1 MSHFEN
7 YQNVSQFYE
16 NTRTAVGVDIIR
28 NHLENGEL
36 PINKQLLLDAGCGT
50 GLYSAALVNH
60 VRKIEAIDLNARML
74 KIAKEKMESEEKK
87 GLINFYISSIDS
99 LPLDN
104 DTVDAVMI
112 NQVLHH
118 LPDNSTGGWVHHV
131 KVFREF
137 WRVLK
142 SGGMLI
148 INSCS
153 PEQIECG
160 FWFYNLIP
168 EAKEKMTQKVIN
180 LRDLNNLLK
189 HCGFSNT
196 VQEIN
201 MDLVLQSDAYFN
213 SDGIFNADWRS
224 GDSIWSLV
232 PEEILSEVLIKANKM
247 HKEGKLEAYLKHHD
261 QNRKTT
267 GQVTFSISKNNLRR
281 CSHN

>member
-7 YQNVSQFYE
+7 YQHVSRFYD

-28 NHLENGEL
+28 NQLQNGEL
-36 PINKQLLLDAGCGT
+36 PINKQLLVDAGCGT

-60 VRKIEAIDLNARML
+60 VRKIEAIDLNAGML
-74 KIAKEKMESEEKK
+74 KIAKEKMKLEGKN
-87 GLINFYISSIDS
+87 GLINFHISSIDS

-104 DTVDAVMI
+104 DTADAVMI

-118 LPDNSTGGWVHHV
+118 LPDNLTRGWTHHE

-168 EAKEKMTQKVIN
+168 EAKQKMTQKVIN
-180 LRDLNNLLK
+180 LSDLNNLLK
-189 HCGFSNT
+189 NCGFSNT
-196 VQEIN
+196 VQEVN
-201 MDLVLQSDAYFN
+201 MDLVLQSDAYFY

-247 HKEGKLEAYLKHHD
+247 HKEGELEAYLKHHD

-267 GQVTFSISKNNLRR
+267 GQVTFSISRK
-281 CSHN
+281 

>member
-7 YQNVSQFYE
+7 YQHVSRFYD

-28 NHLENGEL
+28 NQLQNGEL
-36 PINKQLLLDAGCGT
+36 PINKQLLVDAGCGT
-50 GLYSAALVNH
+50 GLYSAAIVKN
-60 VRKIEAIDLNARML
+60 VRKIEAIDLNAGML
-74 KIAKEKMESEEKK
+74 KIAKDKMKLEEKK

-99 LPLDN
+99 LPLDD
-104 DTVDAVMI
+104 DTADAVMI

-118 LPDNSTGGWVHHV
+118 LPDNSTIGWANHE

-137 WRVLK
+137 WRVLN

-153 PEQIECG
+153 PEQIKCG

-168 EAKEKMTQKVIN
+168 EALQKMTLKVIH
-180 LRDLNNLLK
+180 LSDLNNLLK
-189 HCGFSNT
+189 NCGFSNT
-196 VQEIN
+196 VQEVN
-201 MDLVLQSDAYFN
+201 MDLVLQSDAYFYA
-213 SDGIFNADWRS
+213 DGIFNADWRS

-232 PEEILSEVLIKANKM
+232 PEEILSKVLKKAFKM
-247 HKEGKLEAYLKHHD
+247 HKDGKLEAYLKHHD

-267 GQVTFSISKNNLRR
+267 CQVTFSISRK
-281 CSHN
+281 

>member
-7 YQNVSQFYE
+7 YQHVSRFYD

-28 NHLENGEL
+28 NQLQNGEL
-36 PINKQLLLDAGCGT
+36 PINKQLLVDAGCGT
-50 GLYSAALVNH
+50 GLYSAALVKN
-60 VRKIEAIDLNARML
+60 VRKIEAIDLNAGML
-74 KIAKEKMESEEKK
+74 KIAKDKMKLEEKN

-99 LPLDN
+99 LPLDD
-104 DTVDAVMI
+104 DTADAVMI

-118 LPDNSTGGWVHHV
+118 LPDNSTSGWANHE

-168 EAKEKMTQKVIN
+168 EAKQKMTQKVIN
-180 LRDLNNLLK
+180 LSDLNNLLK
-189 HCGFSNT
+189 NCGFSNT
-196 VQEIN
+196 VQEVN
-201 MDLVLQSDAYFN
+201 MDLVLQSDAYFC

-247 HKEGKLEAYLKHHD
+247 LKDGELDAYLKHHD

-267 GQVTFSISKNNLRR
+267 GQVTFSISRK
-281 CSHN
+281 

>member
-7 YQNVSQFYE
+7 YQNVSRFYE

-36 PINKQLLLDAGCGT
+36 PINKQLLVDAGCGT

-60 VRKIEAIDLNARML
+60 VRKIQAIDLNAGML
-74 KIAKEKMESEEKK
+74 KIAKEKMNSEEKK

-118 LPDNSTGGWVHHV
+118 LPDNSNGGWAYHE

-168 EAKEKMTQKVIN
+168 EAKQEMTQKVIN
-180 LRDLNNLLK
+180 LSDLNNLLK
-189 HCGFSNT
+189 QCGFSNT
-196 VQEIN
+196 VQEVN

-232 PEEILSEVLIKANKM
+232 PEEILSKVLMRAKKI
-247 HKEGKLEAYLKHHD
+247 HKEGELEAYLKHHD
-261 QNRKTT
+261 LSRGTT
-267 GQVTFSISKNNLRR
+267 GQVTFSISRK
-281 CSHN
+281 

>member
-7 YQNVSQFYE
+7 YQNVSRFYE

-36 PINKQLLLDAGCGT
+36 PINKQLLVDAGCGT

-60 VRKIEAIDLNARML
+60 VRKIEAIDLNAGML
-74 KIAKEKMESEEKK
+74 KIAKEKMNSEEKK

-118 LPDNSTGGWVHHV
+118 LPDNSTGRWAHHE

-168 EAKEKMTQKVIN
+168 EALQKMTLKVIN
-180 LRDLNNLLK
+180 LSDLNNLLK
-189 HCGFSNT
+189 NCGFSNT
-196 VQEIN
+196 VQEVN
-201 MDLVLQSDAYFN
+201 MDLVLQSDAYFY
-213 SDGIFNADWRS
+213 SEGIFNADWRS

-232 PEEILSEVLIKANKM
+232 PEEILSKVLKKAFKM
-247 HKEGKLEAYLKHHD
+247 HKDGKLEAYLKHHD

-267 GQVTFSISKNNLRR
+267 GQVTFSISRK
-281 CSHN
+281 

>member
-7 YQNVSQFYE
+7 YQNVSRFYD
-16 NTRTAVGVDIIR
+16 NTRTAVGVNIIR
-28 NHLENGEL
+28 NQLENGEL
-36 PINKQLLLDAGCGT
+36 PINKQLLVDAGCGT
-50 GLYSAALVNH
+50 GLYSAALVRN
-60 VRKIEAIDLNARML
+60 VRKVEAIDLNAGML
-74 KIAKEKMESEEKK
+74 NIAKEKMKLEKKK
-87 GLINFYISSIDS
+87 GLINFYISSINS

-118 LPDNSTGGWVHHV
+118 LPDNSTSGWANHE

-168 EAKEKMTQKVIN
+168 EAMQKMTLKVIH
-180 LRDLNNLLK
+180 LSDLNNLLK
-189 HCGFSNT
+189 NCGFSNT
-196 VQEIN
+196 VQEVN
-201 MDLVLQSDAYFN
+201 MDLVLQSDAYFY
-213 SDGIFNADWRS
+213 SDGIFNADWRN

-232 PEEILSEVLIKANKM
+232 PEEILSEVLIKANIM
-247 HKEGKLEAYLKHHD
+247 HKEGELEAYLKHHD

-267 GQVTFSISKNNLRR
+267 GQVTFSISRK
-281 CSHN
+281 

>member
-7 YQNVSQFYE
+7 YQNVSRFYD
-16 NTRTAVGVDIIR
+16 NTKTAVGVDLIR
-28 NHLENGEL
+28 NQLENGEL
-36 PINKQLLLDAGCGT
+36 PINKQLLVDAGCGT
-50 GLYSAALVNH
+50 GLYSAALVRN
-60 VRKIEAIDLNARML
+60 VRKVEAIDLNAGML
-74 KIAKEKMESEEKK
+74 KIAKRKMKLEEKN

-99 LPLDN
+99 LPLDDN
-104 DTVDAVMI
+104 TADAVMI

-118 LPDNSTGGWVHHV
+118 LPDNSTNGWANHE

-168 EAKEKMTQKVIN
+168 EAMQKMKLKVIP
-180 LRDLNNLLK
+180 LSDLNNLLK
-189 HCGFSNT
+189 NCGFSNT
-196 VQEIN
+196 VQEVNI
-201 MDLVLQSDAYFN
+201 DLVLQSDAYFYA
-213 SDGIFNADWRS
+213 DGIFNANWRS

-232 PEEILSEVLIKANKM
+232 PEGILSKVLKKGSKM
-247 HKEGKLEAYLKHHD
+247 HKEGKLEAYLKNHD

-267 GQVTFSISKNNLRR
+267 GQVTISISRK
-281 CSHN
+281 

>member
-7 YQNVSQFYE
+7 YQHVSRLYD

-28 NHLENGEL
+28 NQLQNSEL
-36 PINKQLLLDAGCGT
+36 PINKQLLVDAGCGT
-50 GLYSAALVNH
+50 GQYSAALVKN
-60 VRKIEAIDLNARML
+60 VRKIEAIDLNAGML
-74 KIAKEKMESEEKK
+74 KIAKDKMKLEEKN

-99 LPLDN
+99 LPLDD
-104 DTVDAVMI
+104 DTADAVMI

-118 LPDNSTGGWVHHV
+118 LPDNSTSGWANHE

-168 EAKEKMTQKVIN
+168 EAKQKMTQKVIN
-180 LRDLNNLLK
+180 LSDLNNLLK
-189 HCGFSNT
+189 NCGFSNT
-196 VQEIN
+196 VQEVN
-201 MDLVLQSDAYFN
+201 MDLVLQSDAYFYA
-213 SDGIFNADWRS
+213 DGIFNADWRS

-232 PEEILSEVLIKANKM
+232 PEEILSIVLKKALEM
-247 HKEGKLEAYLKHHD
+247 HKNGKLEAYLKHHD

-267 GQVTFSISKNNLRR
+267 GQVTFSISRK
-281 CSHN
+281 

>member
-7 YQNVSQFYE
+7 YQNVCRFYE

-36 PINKQLLLDAGCGT
+36 PINKQLLVDAGCGT
-50 GLYSAALVNH
+50 GLYSAALVKN
-60 VRKIEAIDLNARML
+60 VRKIEAIDLNAGML
-74 KIAKEKMESEEKK
+74 KIAKEKMKLEGKN
-87 GLINFYISSIDS
+87 GLINFHISSIDS

-104 DTVDAVMI
+104 DTADAVMI

-118 LPDNSTGGWVHHV
+118 LPDNLTRGWTHHE

-168 EAKEKMTQKVIN
+168 DAMQKMTLKVIH
-180 LRDLNNLLK
+180 LSDLNNLLK
-189 HCGFSNT
+189 NCGFLNT
-196 VQEIN
+196 VQEVN
-201 MDLVLQSDAYFN
+201 MDLVLQSDAYFYA
-213 SDGIFNADWRS
+213 DGIFNADWRS

-232 PEEILSEVLIKANKM
+232 PEKILSKVLKKAFKM
-247 HKEGKLEAYLKHHD
+247 HKDGKLESYLKHHD

-267 GQVTFSISKNNLRR
+267 GQVTFSISRK
-281 CSHN
+281 

>member
-7 YQNVSQFYE
+7 YQHVSRFYD

-28 NHLENGEL
+28 NQLQNIEL
-36 PINKQLLLDAGCGT
+36 PINKQLLIDASCGT
-50 GLYSAALVNH
+50 GLYSAALVKNF
-60 VRKIEAIDLNARML
+60 RKIEAIDLNAGML
-74 KIAKEKMESEEKK
+74 KIAKDKMKLEEKN
-87 GLINFYISSIDS
+87 GLINFYFSSIDS
-99 LPLDN
+99 LPLDD
-104 DTVDAVMI
+104 DTADAVMI

-118 LPDNSTGGWVHHV
+118 LSDNSTSGWANHE

-168 EAKEKMTQKVIN
+168 EAMQQMNLKVIH

-189 HCGFSNT
+189 NCGFLNT
-196 VQEIN
+196 VQEVN
-201 MDLVLQSDAYFN
+201 MDLVLQSDAYFYA
-213 SDGIFNADWRS
+213 DGIFNADWRS

-232 PEEILSEVLIKANKM
+232 PEQILSKVLKKAFKM

-267 GQVTFSISKNNLRR
+267 GQVTFSISRK
-281 CSHN
+281 

>member
-7 YQNVSQFYE
+7 YQHVSRFYD
-16 NTRTAVGVDIIR
+16 NTRTAVGVDIIL
-28 NHLENGEL
+28 NQLQNGEL
-36 PINKQLLLDAGCGT
+36 PINKQLLVDAGCGT
-50 GLYSAALVNH
+50 GLYSAALVKN
-60 VRKIEAIDLNARML
+60 VRKIEAIDLNAGML
-74 KIAKEKMESEEKK
+74 KIAKEKMKLEGKN
-87 GLINFYISSIDS
+87 GLINFHISSIDS

-104 DTVDAVMI
+104 DTADAVMI

-118 LPDNSTGGWVHHV
+118 LPDNLTRGWTHHE

-168 EAKEKMTQKVIN
+168 EAKQKMTQKVIN
-180 LRDLNNLLK
+180 LSDLNNLLK
-189 HCGFSNT
+189 NCGFSNT
-196 VQEIN
+196 VQEVN
-201 MDLVLQSDAYFN
+201 MDLVLQSDAYFC

-247 HKEGKLEAYLKHHD
+247 LKDGELDAYLKHHD
-261 QNRKTT
+261 QNRKNT
-267 GQVTFSISKNNLRR
+267 GQVTFSISRK
-281 CSHN
+281 

>member
-7 YQNVSQFYE
+7 YQHVSRFYD

-28 NHLENGEL
+28 NQLQNGEL
-36 PINKQLLLDAGCGT
+36 PINKQLLVDAGCGT
-50 GLYSAALVNH
+50 GLYSAALLKN
-60 VRKIEAIDLNARML
+60 VRKIEAIDLNAGML
-74 KIAKEKMESEEKK
+74 KIAKDKMKLEEKN

-99 LPLDN
+99 LPLDD
-104 DTVDAVMI
+104 DTADAVMI

-118 LPDNSTGGWVHHV
+118 LPDNSTSGWANHE

-168 EAKEKMTQKVIN
+168 QAMQKMMLKVIH
-180 LRDLNNLLK
+180 LSDLNNLLK
-189 HCGFSNT
+189 NCGFSNT
-196 VQEIN
+196 VQEVN
-201 MDLVLQSDAYFN
+201 MDLVLQSDAYFYA
-213 SDGIFNADWRS
+213 DGIFNADWRS

-232 PEEILSEVLIKANKM
+232 PKEILSKVLIKADKM
-247 HKEGKLEAYLKHHD
+247 HKAGKLEAYLKLHD
-261 QNRKTT
+261 QKRKTT
-267 GQVTFSISKNNLRR
+267 GQVTFSISRKIP
-281 CSHN
+281 

>member
-7 YQNVSQFYE
+7 YQHVSRFYD
-16 NTRTAVGVDIIR
+16 NIRTAVGIDIIR
-28 NHLENGEL
+28 NQLENGEL
-36 PINKQLLLDAGCGT
+36 PINKQLLVDAGCGT
-50 GLYSAALVNH
+50 GLYSAALVNN
-60 VRKIEAIDLNARML
+60 VRKIEAIDLNAGML
-74 KIAKEKMESEEKK
+74 KIAKDKMKLEEKN

-99 LPLDN
+99 LPLDDN
-104 DTVDAVMI
+104 TADAVMI

-118 LPDNSTGGWVHHV
+118 LPDNSTSGWENHE

-168 EAKEKMTQKVIN
+168 EAMQKMTLKVIH
-180 LRDLNNLLK
+180 LSDLNNLLK
-189 HCGFSNT
+189 NCGFLNT
-196 VQEIN
+196 VQEVN
-201 MDLVLQSDAYFN
+201 MDLVLQSDAYFYA
-213 SDGIFNADWRS
+213 DGIFNADWRS

-232 PEEILSEVLIKANKM
+232 PEEILSKVLKKAFKM
-247 HKEGKLEAYLKHHD
+247 HKDGKLEAYLKHHD

-267 GQVTFSISKNNLRR
+267 GQVTFSISRK
-281 CSHN
+281 

>member
-7 YQNVSQFYE
+7 YQHVSRFYD

-28 NHLENGEL
+28 NQLQNGEL
-36 PINKQLLLDAGCGT
+36 PMNKQLLVDPGCGT
-50 GLYSAALVNH
+50 GLNSTALVKN
-60 VRKIEAIDLNARML
+60 VRKIEAIDLYAGML
-74 KIAKEKMESEEKK
+74 KIAKDKMKLEEKN

-99 LPLDN
+99 LPLDDN
-104 DTVDAVMI
+104 TADAVMI

-118 LPDNSTGGWVHHV
+118 LPDNSTSGWANHE
-131 KVFREF
+131 KVGREF

-168 EAKEKMTQKVIN
+168 EAMQKLTLKVIH
-180 LRDLNNLLK
+180 LSDLNNLLK
-189 HCGFSNT
+189 KCGFLNT
-196 VQEIN
+196 VQEVN
-201 MDLVLQSDAYFN
+201 MDLVLQRDAYFYA
-213 SDGIFNADWRS
+213 DGIFNADWRS

-232 PEEILSEVLIKANKM
+232 PEEILSIVLKKALEM
-247 HKEGKLEAYLKHHD
+247 HKNGKLEAYLKHHD

-267 GQVTFSISKNNLRR
+267 GQVTFSISRK
-281 CSHN
+281 

>member
-7 YQNVSQFYE
+7 YQHVSRFYD

-28 NHLENGEL
+28 NQLENGEL
-36 PINKQLLLDAGCGT
+36 PINKQLLVDAGCGT

-60 VRKIEAIDLNARML
+60 VRKIEAIDLNAGML
-74 KIAKEKMESEEKK
+74 KIAKEKMKLEGKN
-87 GLINFYISSIDS
+87 GLINFHISSIDS

-104 DTVDAVMI
+104 DTADAVMI

-118 LPDNSTGGWVHHV
+118 LPDNLTRGWTHHE

-168 EAKEKMTQKVIN
+168 EAKHKMTQKVIN
-180 LRDLNNLLK
+180 LSDLNNLLK
-189 HCGFSNT
+189 NCGFSNT
-196 VQEIN
+196 VQEVN
-201 MDLVLQSDAYFN
+201 MDLVLQSDAYFC

-247 HKEGKLEAYLKHHD
+247 LKDGELDAYLKHHD
-261 QNRKTT
+261 QNRKNT
-267 GQVTFSISKNNLRR
+267 GQVTFSISRK
-281 CSHN
+281 

>member
-7 YQNVSQFYE
+7 YQHVSRFYD
-16 NTRTAVGVDIIR
+16 NTRTAVGVDLIR
-28 NHLENGEL
+28 NQLENGEL
-36 PINKQLLLDAGCGT
+36 PINKQLLVDAGCGT
-50 GLYSAALVNH
+50 GLYSAALVKN
-60 VRKIEAIDLNARML
+60 VRKIEAIDLNAGML
-74 KIAKEKMESEEKK
+74 KIAKEKMNLEGKK
-87 GLINFYISSIDS
+87 GLINFHISSIDS
-99 LPLDN
+99 LPLD
-104 DTVDAVMI
+104 DETADAVMI

-118 LPDNSTGGWVHHV
+118 LPDNSTSGWANHE
-131 KVFREF
+131 KILREF

-180 LRDLNNLLK
+180 LSDLNNLLK
-189 HCGFSNT
+189 LCGFSNT
-196 VQEIN
+196 VQEVN
-201 MDLVLQSDAYFN
+201 MDLVLQSNAYFD
-213 SDGIFNADWRS
+213 SGGIFNADWRS

-232 PEEILSEVLIKANKM
+232 PEEILSEVLIKADKM
-247 HKEGKLEAYLKHHD
+247 HKKGELEAYLKHHD

-267 GQVTFSISKNNLRR
+267 GQVTFSISKK
-281 CSHN
+281 

>member
-7 YQNVSQFYE
+7 YQHVSRFYD

-28 NHLENGEL
+28 NQLQNGEL
-36 PINKQLLLDAGCGT
+36 PINKQLLVDAGCGT
-50 GLYSAALVNH
+50 GLYSAALVKN
-60 VRKIEAIDLNARML
+60 VRKIEAIDLNAGML
-74 KIAKEKMESEEKK
+74 NLAKEKMKLEEKN

-104 DTVDAVMI
+104 DTADAVMI

-118 LPDNSTGGWVHHV
+118 LPDNSTSGWANHE

-153 PEQIECG
+153 PEQIESG
-160 FWFYNLIP
+160 FWFYHLIP
-168 EAKEKMTQKVIN
+168 EAMQKIKQKVIN
-180 LRDLNNLLK
+180 LSDLNNLLK
-189 HCGFSNT
+189 DCGFSNT
-196 VQEIN
+196 VQEVN
-201 MDLVLQSDAYFN
+201 MDLVLQSDAYFC

-247 HKEGKLEAYLKHHD
+247 LKEGELDTYLKHHD
-261 QNRKTT
+261 QNRKNT
-267 GQVTFSISKNNLRR
+267 GQVTFSISRK
-281 CSHN
+281 

>member
-7 YQNVSQFYE
+7 YQNVSRFYE

-36 PINKQLLLDAGCGT
+36 PINKQLLVDAGCGT

-60 VRKIEAIDLNARML
+60 VRKIEAIDLNAGML
-74 KIAKEKMESEEKK
+74 KIAKEKMNSEEKK

-104 DTVDAVMI
+104 DTADAVMI

-118 LPDNSTGGWVHHV
+118 LPDNLTRGWTHHE

-168 EAKEKMTQKVIN
+168 EALQKMTLKVIN
-180 LRDLNNLLK
+180 LSDLNNLLK
-189 HCGFSNT
+189 NCGFSNT
-196 VQEIN
+196 VQEVN
-201 MDLVLQSDAYFN
+201 MDLVLQSDAYFY
-213 SDGIFNADWRS
+213 SEGIFNADWRS

-232 PEEILSEVLIKANKM
+232 PEEILSEVMIKANKM
-247 HKEGKLEAYLKHHD
+247 HKEGELEAYLKHHD

-267 GQVTFSISKNNLRR
+267 GQVTFSISRK
-281 CSHN
+281 

>member
-7 YQNVSQFYE
+7 YQHVSRFYD
-16 NTRTAVGVDIIR
+16 NTRTAVGVDLIR
-28 NHLENGEL
+28 NQLENGEL
-36 PINKQLLLDAGCGT
+36 PINKQLLVDAGCGT
-50 GLYSAALVNH
+50 GLYSAALVKN

-74 KIAKEKMESEEKK
+74 KLAKDKMKLEEKN

-99 LPLDN
+99 LPLDD
-104 DTVDAVMI
+104 DTADAVMI

-118 LPDNSTGGWVHHV
+118 LPDNSTSGWANHE

-168 EAKEKMTQKVIN
+168 EAMQKMTLKVIH
-180 LRDLNNLLK
+180 LSDLNNLLK
-189 HCGFSNT
+189 NCGFSNT
-196 VQEIN
+196 VQEVN

-213 SDGIFNADWRS
+213 SDGIFDDDWRS

-232 PEEILSEVLIKANKM
+232 PEEILSEVLIKAKKM
-247 HKEGKLEAYLKHHD
+247 HKEGEMEAYLKHHD

-267 GQVTFSISKNNLRR
+267 GQVTFSISRK
-281 CSHN
+281 

>member
-7 YQNVSQFYE
+7 YQHVSRFYD

-28 NHLENGEL
+28 NQLQNGEL
-36 PINKQLLLDAGCGT
+36 PINKQLLVDAGCGT
-50 GLYSAALVNH
+50 GLYSAALVKN
-60 VRKIEAIDLNARML
+60 VRKIEAIDLNAGML
-74 KIAKEKMESEEKK
+74 KIAKEKMKLEGKN
-87 GLINFYISSIDS
+87 GLINFHISSIDS

-104 DTVDAVMI
+104 DTADTVMI

-118 LPDNSTGGWVHHV
+118 LPDNSTSGWANHE

-137 WRVLK
+137 WRGLK

-168 EAKEKMTQKVIN
+168 EALQKMTLKVIH
-180 LRDLNNLLK
+180 LSDLNNLLK
-189 HCGFSNT
+189 NCGFLNT
-196 VQEIN
+196 VQEVN
-201 MDLVLQSDAYFN
+201 MDLVLQSDAYIYA
-213 SDGIFNADWRS
+213 DGIINADWRS

-232 PEEILSEVLIKANKM
+232 PEEILSKVLIKAFKM
-247 HKEGKLEAYLKHHD
+247 HKDGKLEAYLKHHD

-267 GQVTFSISKNNLRR
+267 CQVTFSISRK
-281 CSHN
+281 

>member
-7 YQNVSQFYE
+7 YQHVSRFYD

-28 NHLENGEL
+28 NQLQNGEL
-36 PINKQLLLDAGCGT
+36 PINKQLLVDAGCGT
-50 GLYSAALVNH
+50 GLYSAALVKN
-60 VRKIEAIDLNARML
+60 VRKIEAIDLNAGML
-74 KIAKEKMESEEKK
+74 KIAKEKMKLEGKN
-87 GLINFYISSIDS
+87 GLINFHISSIDS

-104 DTVDAVMI
+104 DTADAVMI

-118 LPDNSTGGWVHHV
+118 LPDNLTRGWTHHE

-168 EAKEKMTQKVIN
+168 EAMQKMTLKVIP
-180 LRDLNNLLK
+180 LSDLNNLLK
-189 HCGFSNT
+189 NCGFSNT
-196 VQEIN
+196 VQEVN
-201 MDLVLQSDAYFN
+201 MDLVLQSDAYFYA
-213 SDGIFNADWRS
+213 DGIFNADWRS

-232 PEEILSEVLIKANKM
+232 PEEILSIVLKKALEM
-247 HKEGKLEAYLKHHD
+247 HKNGKLEAYLKHHD

-267 GQVTFSISKNNLRR
+267 GQVTFSISRK
-281 CSHN
+281 

>member
-7 YQNVSQFYE
+7 YQNVSRFYE

-36 PINKQLLLDAGCGT
+36 PINKQLLVDAGCGT

-60 VRKIEAIDLNARML
+60 VRKIEAIDLNAGML
-74 KIAKEKMESEEKK
+74 KIAKDKMKLEEKN

-99 LPLDN
+99 LPLDDN
-104 DTVDAVMI
+104 TADAVMI

-118 LPDNSTGGWVHHV
+118 LPDNSTSGWSNHE
-131 KVFREF
+131 KVLREF

-153 PEQIECG
+153 PEQIESG
-160 FWFYNLIP
+160 FWFYHLIP
-168 EAKEKMTQKVIN
+168 EAMQKIKQKVIH
-180 LRDLNNLLK
+180 LSDLNNLLK
-189 HCGFSNT
+189 NCGFSNT
-196 VQEIN
+196 VQEVN
-201 MDLVLQSDAYFN
+201 MDLVLQSDAYFYA
-213 SDGIFNADWRS
+213 DGIFNADWRS

-232 PEEILSEVLIKANKM
+232 PEEILSIVLKKALEM
-247 HKEGKLEAYLKHHD
+247 HKNGKLEAYLKHHD

-267 GQVTFSISKNNLRR
+267 GQVTFSISRK
-281 CSHN
+281 

>member
-7 YQNVSQFYE
+7 YQHVSRFYD

-28 NHLENGEL
+28 NQLQNSEL
-36 PINKQLLLDAGCGT
+36 PINKQLLVDAGCGT
-50 GLYSAALVNH
+50 GQYSAALVKN
-60 VRKIEAIDLNARML
+60 VRKIEAIDLNAGML
-74 KIAKEKMESEEKK
+74 KIAKDKMKLEEKN

-99 LPLDN
+99 LPLDD
-104 DTVDAVMI
+104 DTADAVMI

-118 LPDNSTGGWVHHV
+118 LPDNSTSGWANHE

-160 FWFYNLIP
+160 FWFYHLIP
-168 EAKEKMTQKVIN
+168 EAMQKIKQKVIN
-180 LRDLNNLLK
+180 LSDLNNLLK
-189 HCGFSNT
+189 NCGFSNT
-196 VQEIN
+196 VQEVN
-201 MDLVLQSDAYFN
+201 MDLVLQSDAYFYA
-213 SDGIFNADWRS
+213 DGIFNADWRS

-232 PEEILSEVLIKANKM
+232 PEEILSKVLKKAFKM
-247 HKEGKLEAYLKHHD
+247 HKDGKLEAYLKHHD

-267 GQVTFSISKNNLRR
+267 GQVTFSISRK
-281 CSHN
+281 

>member
-7 YQNVSQFYE
+7 YQHVSRFYD

-28 NHLENGEL
+28 NQLQNSEL
-36 PINKQLLLDAGCGT
+36 PINKQLLVDAGCGT
-50 GLYSAALVNH
+50 GQYSAALVKN
-60 VRKIEAIDLNARML
+60 VRKIEAIDLNAGTL
-74 KIAKEKMESEEKK
+74 KIAKDKMKLEEKN

-99 LPLDN
+99 LPLDDN
-104 DTVDAVMI
+104 TADAVMI

-118 LPDNSTGGWVHHV
+118 LPDNSTSGWANHE

-153 PEQIECG
+153 PEQIKCG

-168 EAKEKMTQKVIN
+168 EALQKMTLKVIH
-180 LRDLNNLLK
+180 LSDLNNLLK
-189 HCGFSNT
+189 NCGFSNT
-196 VQEIN
+196 VQEVN
-201 MDLVLQSDAYFN
+201 MDLVLQSDAYFYA
-213 SDGIFNADWRS
+213 DGIFNADWRS

-232 PEEILSEVLIKANKM
+232 PEEILSKVLKKAFKM
-247 HKEGKLEAYLKHHD
+247 HKEGKLEAYLEHHD

-267 GQVTFSISKNNLRR
+267 GQFTFSISRK
-281 CSHN
+281 

>member
-7 YQNVSQFYE
+7 YQHVSRFYD

-28 NHLENGEL
+28 NQLQNGEL
-36 PINKQLLLDAGCGT
+36 PINKQLLVDAGCGT
-50 GLYSAALVNH
+50 GLYSAALVKN
-60 VRKIEAIDLNARML
+60 VRKIEAIDLNAGML
-74 KIAKEKMESEEKK
+74 KIAKEKMKLEGKN
-87 GLINFYISSIDS
+87 GLINFHISSIDS

-104 DTVDAVMI
+104 DTADAVMI

-118 LPDNSTGGWVHHV
+118 LPDNSTSGWANHE

-168 EAKEKMTQKVIN
+168 EAKQKMTQKVIN
-180 LRDLNNLLK
+180 LSDLNNLLK
-189 HCGFSNT
+189 NCGFSNT
-196 VQEIN
+196 VQEVN
-201 MDLVLQSDAYFN
+201 MDLVLQSDAYFC

-247 HKEGKLEAYLKHHD
+247 LKEGELDAYLKHHD
-261 QNRKTT
+261 QNRKNT
-267 GQVTFSISKNNLRR
+267 GQVTFSISRK
-281 CSHN
+281 